1 RTRELAIRDLQA
13 VLRLHRVEEDF
24 WVVRRHLVAE
34 AAAPAVE
41 HDDHLIRPRDPEP
54 GREVGIGDTLGTR
67 HLDLQIVVAR
77 AERAE
82 LISAAL
88 ERARAHPRDVGT
100 GEAAALLRPVEVLLG
115 GEAAAATPARAL
127 LEHVGELRLAELHE
141 PLGPDAGRPARE
153 QRVDEL
159 ADTLA
164 DLLFG
169 EVGERE
175 THPAVDVEADAAR
188 RDDPALRVHRR

>member
-1 RTRELAIRDLQA
+1 MPRSAGARWKTDSNTSRTRC
-13 VLRLHRVEEDF
+13 
-24 WVVRRHLVAE
+24 
-34 AAAPAVE
+34 
-41 HDDHLIRPRDPEP
+41 
-54 GREVGIGDTLGTR
+54 GIGDTLGTR
-67 HLDLQIVVAR
+67 HLDFQIVVAR

-115 GEAAAATPARAL
+115 REAAAAAPARAL
-127 LEHVGELRLAELHE
+127 LEHIAELRLAELHE
-141 PLGPDAGRPARE
+141 PLGPDAGRHARE

-159 ADTLA
+159 ADARA
-164 DLLFG
+164 DLFLG

-175 THPAVDVEADAAR
+175 APPAVDVEADAALPA
-188 RDDPALRVHRR
+188 DPAL